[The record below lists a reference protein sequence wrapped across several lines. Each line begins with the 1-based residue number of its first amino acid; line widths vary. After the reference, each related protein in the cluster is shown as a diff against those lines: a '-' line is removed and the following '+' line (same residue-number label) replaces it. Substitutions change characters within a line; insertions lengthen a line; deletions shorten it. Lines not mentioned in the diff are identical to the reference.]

1 MTGPPWSFCLSDLPT
16 LSLQEFVSYS
26 SDFPT
31 LTLIFMDF
39 SIVVSCDS
47 LYSPIDLS
55 NLGGSGFP
63 CDLTSPKDLRRAVHF
78 SVSLA
83 FYLLRRSGDFQA
95 SYMLDCESESVN
107 CLVVSNSLQPYGL

>member
-1 MTGPPWSFCLSDLPT
+1 MLGLPDDWASLEV
-16 LSLQEFVSYS
+16 LSLRLAHSEPPGVYS

-39 SIVVSCDS
+39 SVVVSCDS

-63 CDLTSPKDLRRAVHF
+63 CDLTSPMDLRRAVDF
-78 SVSLA
+78 SVSSA
-83 FYLLRRSGDFQA
+83 FYLLR
-95 SYMLDCESESVN
+95 
-107 CLVVSNSLQPYGL
+107 